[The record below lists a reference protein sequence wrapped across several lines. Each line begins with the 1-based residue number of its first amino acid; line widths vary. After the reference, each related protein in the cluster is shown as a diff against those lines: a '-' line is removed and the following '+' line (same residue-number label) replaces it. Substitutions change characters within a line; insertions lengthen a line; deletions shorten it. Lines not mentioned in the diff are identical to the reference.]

1 VNVPDR
7 TAAMAEGRR
16 ADTARRRQHEL
27 TVTGIAGRAGVD
39 RTFLYRH
46 RDLLER
52 LHSLDAQPTAG
63 AGLATVTRASL
74 HSDLL
79 AAQHRVGR
87 LAARVQQLER
97 RLSELV
103 GEQTWRD
110 SGLGAPVDIDQL
122 NQRIA
127 SAPSRGRR
135 CPHPAGR
142 ANRGAGRCP
151 AGQPRAHG
159 ARQLASIFAVNV
171 PGHVHHSCCTRRSG
185 SATALPAQTRQRH
198 VHDRRLPQ
206 EKRLHS
212 SLGGLTPVEYRAQ
225 WVAEHPKPG
234 TPDPSP
240 TLPTPLWPS

>member
-1 VNVPDR
+1 MNVPDR

-16 ADTARRRQHEL
+16 ADTARRRQRVLSALDDAAAAGHEL

-127 SAPSRGRR
+127 SLQAEVADVHIRLDERTEELAAAR
-135 CPHPAGR
+135 L
-142 ANRGAGRCP
+142 ANRELMARVNL
-151 AGQPRAHG
+151 PR
-159 ARQLASIFAVNV
+159 
-171 PGHVHHSCCTRRSG
+171 
-185 SATALPAQTRQRH
+185 
-198 VHDRRLPQ
+198 
-206 EKRLHS
+206 S
-212 SLGGLTPVEYRAQ
+212 SP
-225 WVAEHPKPG
+225 
-234 TPDPSP
+234 
-240 TLPTPLWPS
+240 